1 MKDNLLKKNK
11 QNFEN
16 IYFLVL
22 SMLELLQHQRDEST
36 EKHEERNHGRNLG
49 TNKRN
54 TGFTK
59 ERTLALQVSF

>member
-1 MKDNLLKKNK
+1 
-11 QNFEN
+11 
-16 IYFLVL
+16 
-22 SMLELLQHQRDEST
+22 MLELLQHQRDEST